1 LKLVS
6 VVSVNQKGA
15 NAAGD
20 NVARD
25 KVSVTNVYHSAAPVL
40 QKLWDKL
47 AEEMRTETTTKD
59 WVDNLQFF
67 REKFASDGIIGL
79 EEKLKRAGRDCDT
92 LMAMR
97 QKEMFVKLL
106 TRYELFSSAQEILA
120 FCLHRIQHEFDTFIS
135 PKLGELTRAEID
147 AIISERIIYPVVN
160 DCGAGV
166 FQLNPGLVLGM
177 IYWLGEQC
185 FVRWHS

>member
-1 LKLVS
+1 MGM
-6 VVSVNQKGA
+6 VSVNQKGA
-15 NAAGD
+15 SAEGD
-20 NVARD
+20 NVGRD
-25 KVSVTNVYHSAAPVL
+25 KVTVTNVYGGAAPVL
-40 QKLWDKL
+40 QNLWDKL
-47 AEEMRTETTTKD
+47 AEEIRTETTTRD
-59 WVDNLQFF
+59 WVDSLQFF
-67 REKFASDGIIGL
+67 KDKIAPDGIAGL
-79 EEKLKRAGRDCDT
+79 EEKLKHAGRDSDT

-106 TRYELFSSAQEILA
+106 TRYELFGSAQEILA

-135 PKLGELTRAEID
+135 PRLGELTKANID
-147 AIISERIIYPVVN
+147 ALISERIVYPVIS

-166 FQLNPGLVLGM
+166 FQLNSGLVLGM

>member
-1 LKLVS
+1 MESLD
-6 VVSVNQKGA
+6 VNQKGA
-15 NAAGD
+15 RAGVD
-20 NVARD
+20 NVGRD
-25 KVSVTNVYHSAAPVL
+25 KVTITTVYGGAAPVL
-40 QKLWDKL
+40 QKLWDAL
-47 AEEMRTETTTKD
+47 AEEIRTETTTRD
-59 WVDNLQFF
+59 WVDSLQFF
-67 REKFASDGIIGL
+67 KDKIAPDGVTGL
-79 EEKLKRAGRDCDT
+79 EEKLKHAGRDADT

-135 PKLGELTRAEID
+135 PKLGELTKSEID
-147 AIISERIIYPVVN
+147 AVISERIVYPVVT

-177 IYWLGEQC
+177 VYWLGEQC

>member
-1 LKLVS
+1 MS
-6 VVSVNQKGA
+6 VVHVNQKGA
-15 NAAGD
+15 HADGD
-20 NVARD
+20 NVGRD
-25 KVSVTNVYHSAAPVL
+25 KVTITTVYNGAAPIL
-40 QKLWDKL
+40 QKLWDQL
-47 AEEMRTETTTKD
+47 AEEIRTQTTTRD

-67 REKFASDGIIGL
+67 RDKITHDGVIGL
-79 EEKLKRAGRDCDT
+79 EEKLKRAGRDSDT

-106 TRYELFSSAQEILA
+106 TRYELFGSAQEILA

-135 PKLGELTRAEID
+135 PRLDELSKAEID

-177 IYWLGEQC
+177 VYWLGEQC

>member
-1 LKLVS
+1 VTSL
-6 VVSVNQKGA
+6 SVNQKGA
-15 NAAGD
+15 SAGGD
-20 NVARD
+20 VVARD
-25 KVSVTNVYHSAAPVL
+25 KVSVTNVYNGAASTL
-40 QKLWDKL
+40 QRLWDRL
-47 AEEMRTETTTKD
+47 EEEIRTDTVTRD

-67 REKFASDGIIGL
+67 REKVAVDGVVGL
-79 EEKLKRAGRDCDT
+79 EDKLKHAGRASDT

-106 TRYELFSSAQEILA
+106 SRYELFSSAQEILA

-135 PKLGELTRAEID
+135 PKLGELTKAEID
-147 AIISERIIYPVVN
+147 AIISERVVYPVIN
-160 DCGAGV
+160 DCGAGI
-166 FQLNPGLVLGM
+166 FQLNHGLVQGM